1 MNIVAYFFI
10 GGYGL
15 KKINDMM
22 KKNKK
27 NNNID
32 NFIEEKIKNEY
43 KKKKNNNQKF
53 KLGKF
58 ESTRKIPNKQELNK
72 VYDNFIKNID
82 NIEIEKEIIKE
93 YYNFKYNK
101 KQLVLKEDDRYMK
114 FNINLNKSKNYIL
127 SLTFHIHIQ
136 SNIKFLFKFKNDKY
150 KSYNLNQEKES
161 STIIFTTYFIQ
172 NKTELL
178 YDSEFYILFDN
189 NKTHFNLSN
198 IEFKIIEYDK
208 KYIIPMTIIKSNKTH
223 IY

>member
-1 MNIVAYFFI
+1 MNIVVSFFI

-15 KKINDMM
+15 KKLNDMM

-27 NNNID
+27 KTNID
-32 NFIEEKIKNEY
+32 NFIDEKIKSKYN
-43 KKKKNNNQKF
+43 KKNNNNKKF

-58 ESTRKIPNKQELNK
+58 ESTRKIPNNKELNK

-93 YYNFKYNK
+93 YYKFFYK
-101 KQLVLKEDDRYMK
+101 KEQLVLKEDDRYMK
-114 FNINLNKSKNYIL
+114 FNINLDKSKNYIL
-127 SLTFHIHIQ
+127 SLTFNIHIH

-150 KSYNLNQEKES
+150 KSYNLNQENES
-161 STIIFTTYFIQ
+161 NNIIFTTYFIQ
-172 NKTELL
+172 SKTELL

-189 NKTHFNLSN
+189 KKNHFNLSN

-208 KYIIPMTIIKSNKTH
+208 KYIIPMTIIKSNK
-223 IY
+223 IYIY